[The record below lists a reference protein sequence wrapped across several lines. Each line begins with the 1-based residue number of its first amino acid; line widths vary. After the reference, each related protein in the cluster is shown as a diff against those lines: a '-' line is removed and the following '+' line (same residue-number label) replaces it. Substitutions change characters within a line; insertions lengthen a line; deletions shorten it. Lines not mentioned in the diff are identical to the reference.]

1 MEKTQSQGCDSDGFN
16 QLICEEEFDVEDHN
30 SFHMSNQS
38 RQPDSSLQETHL
50 TFKDTETLEKDLVE
64 LHKQNKTA
72 VENIYAAQKQLDAG
86 GCTHCPPGWLFINL
100 VCYYFSS
107 DNAGLKSWQEAR
119 EFCQIHGGDL
129 PVIDTKDKENPS
141 ETINGFWF
149 GLRQLTEE
157 DSWHWLDGT
166 FLVEGYWKVG
176 QPDDYHT
183 NEDCA
188 AVYPNENFF
197 RAWNDLPCG
206 SRQNWICE
214 KAPTYEFLNGTNNQ
228 YNTEFALKINTGANA
243 KDLQVPDL
251 AASPLLVE
259 VNFLSNQTEIIR
271 QQKEA
276 QNTLEKERANHGQL
290 KLEVRQKKTLT
301 DSLQRQIS
309 ILQTE
314 KTNLLSNASALE
326 KNCGR
331 CPSGWLLLKTSC
343 YYFSNYELESRKNW
357 SDSRADCIRQG
368 GDLLIINNLEEQQL
382 ISTNFPRVDSS
393 SVWWMNGFWIGLSE
407 VKHLGT
413 WTWTNNVTETS
424 VMYWRSGQPSHT
436 GPQSGNCAA
445 FHYYGDTLRTWYTG
459 NCQQHLL
466 NWICEIRQNNN

>member
-16 QLICEEEFDVEDHN
+16 MLICEEEFNVEDHN

-38 RQPDSSLQETHL
+38 RQPVTLFIPGRRSRLATVILVLLAGLLLILDIALGVHYSSLQETHL

-72 VENIYAAQKQLDAG
+72 VENIYAAQKQLDGEIKSQKETKWELEHQTKRTEDYKVLIEKVTQDLGKLRAQVTKISG

-197 RAWNDLPCG
+197 RAWNDLTCG

-228 YNTEFALKINTGANA
+228 
-243 KDLQVPDL
+243 
-251 AASPLLVE
+251 
-259 VNFLSNQTEIIR
+259 
-271 QQKEA
+271 
-276 QNTLEKERANHGQL
+276 
-290 KLEVRQKKTLT
+290 
-301 DSLQRQIS
+301 
-309 ILQTE
+309 
-314 KTNLLSNASALE
+314 
-326 KNCGR
+326 
-331 CPSGWLLLKTSC
+331 
-343 YYFSNYELESRKNW
+343 
-357 SDSRADCIRQG
+357 
-368 GDLLIINNLEEQQL
+368 
-382 ISTNFPRVDSS
+382 
-393 SVWWMNGFWIGLSE
+393 
-407 VKHLGT
+407 
-413 WTWTNNVTETS
+413 
-424 VMYWRSGQPSHT
+424 
-436 GPQSGNCAA
+436 
-445 FHYYGDTLRTWYTG
+445 
-459 NCQQHLL
+459 
-466 NWICEIRQNNN
+466 